1 MADPEATQT
10 SNMKDKRI
18 RRFVFF
24 LLYNMVSVTN
34 SDRLGDWKIKEN
46 SICENTG
53 PGLYIDDCPHCHQS
67 CQSLL
72 WRGLWSRNSNAN
84 DQSLVLLVRLRLG
97 SPILFPTASSAP
109 SLVSCVM
116 ISEKWKLHA
125 NFYPSEI
132 ELTSQNSH
140 LVSTF
145 YKIGKLKAV

>member
-1 MADPEATQT
+1 MV
-10 SNMKDKRI
+10 
-18 RRFVFF
+18 FV
-24 LLYNMVSVTN
+24 TA
-34 SDRLGDWKIKEN
+34 
-46 SICENTG
+46 
-53 PGLYIDDCPHCHQS
+53 IDDRP
-67 CQSLL
+67 
-72 WRGLWSRNSNAN
+72 
-84 DQSLVLLVRLRLG
+84 RLG